1 MAQITIPI
9 PTIEHWRTTLFG
21 LMTAAG
27 GAALQYLQNGGL
39 SWRECAVAAAWA
51 GLCYLVPDAQHQSPT
66 NQQISLLVESAVA
79 ARLADIGRATKTEA
93 TVNAGA

>member
-21 LMTAAG
+21 LVTAAV

-39 SWRECAVAAAWA
+39 SWRECAAAAAWA
-51 GLCYLVPDAQHQSPT
+51 GLCYLVPDAQRPSPT
-66 NQQISLLVESAVA
+66 KQQLASLVESAVA
-79 ARLADIGRATKTEA
+79 ARMAEVGRVTNTE
-93 TVNAGA
+93 TPPNAGA